1 MVSRSSPLSR
11 SSRSP
16 SRPSRSSGKPPG
28 IATLLVF
35 ASACAASCHS
45 EAPPAPRVETASE
58 ARIERK
64 VVAAGTIE
72 PSREVEIRSRI
83 AGIVKKVHV
92 SRGEPVAAGAPLVEI
107 ERELLEARLMEAEAN
122 VDAAAVA
129 LRFARVALDR
139 TIELHE
145 TGSSSDQIRDD
156 ATARFEKAQA
166 ERARVGAVA
175 KVLSTQLSYSTVRAS
190 MDGRVLVAHVEEGSA
205 VSPVTS
211 ANGGTLLLTL
221 SGDRALHLEGLVD
234 EHEIVRV
241 QVGQP
246 ARVRVEAHG
255 DRVFE
260 GRVREIAPVGQ
271 RLQNVTYFE
280 VEIEITDPE
289 VDSLRPRM
297 SGEAEIITEVVDSAV
312 VVPELALRYE
322 GDQTFVELATGAGA
336 DSLAPRGGSLPPER
350 RSVEIGIV
358 DRDRVQILSGLAP
371 GERVVLD

>member
-1 MVSRSSPLSR
+1 M
-11 SSRSP
+11 
-16 SRPSRSSGKPPG
+16 K
-28 IATLLVF
+28 
-35 ASACAASCHS
+35 
-45 EAPPAPRVETASE
+45 TASE

-221 SGDRALHLEGLVD
+221 SGDRASMDTSGRGL
-234 EHEIVRV
+234 I
-241 QVGQP
+241 
-246 ARVRVEAHG
+246 
-255 DRVFE
+255 
-260 GRVREIAPVGQ
+260 
-271 RLQNVTYFE
+271 
-280 VEIEITDPE
+280 
-289 VDSLRPRM
+289 
-297 SGEAEIITEVVDSAV
+297 SGIIKWC
-312 VVPELALRYE
+312 
-322 GDQTFVELATGAGA
+322 
-336 DSLAPRGGSLPPER
+336 
-350 RSVEIGIV
+350 
-358 DRDRVQILSGLAP
+358 
-371 GERVVLD
+371 